1 MVVTKSTLFPLIIWS
16 ECFYS
21 LRNFEKYNTVFL
33 TIVNMC
39 MLCPRVGSSHNWK
52 FVPSE
57 HLHPFP
63 LDVSSLLFFRWNR
76 KRSCENAGEELLKI
90 WEQNWLSDVGEEEG
104 GWAGKLSRI
113 AGQVIPE
120 MIMRARIFI
129 FARGMERRGR
139 KCF

>member
-63 LDVSSLLFFRWNR
+63 LDVSFHHCCFFGETEKGHVRMQV
-76 KRSCENAGEELLKI
+76 RSC
-90 WEQNWLSDVGEEEG
+90 
-104 GWAGKLSRI
+104 
-113 AGQVIPE
+113 
-120 MIMRARIFI
+120 
-129 FARGMERRGR
+129 
-139 KCF
+139 